1 MAEERSSLSPV
12 HKLLVTQVLVVAILL
27 FSGFAY
33 MKLYGSR
40 DLPQQADLTAP
51 DLNVDVFQVQQ
62 ADFQEIIYGF
72 GTVQADQ
79 EVVVAAQVTGQVI
92 EVSPEL
98 DVGRSAKARQLALSS
113 TDTIEEPG
121 DLLIRIDP
129 KDYLQRQQQA
139 LSRIEEAKVE
149 LQRMDLAFSGTKKQ
163 LAQSQ
168 DVLKTLKAEYE
179 RIKSAMR
186 RQASS
191 ESELDRSLLE
201 VQRYEESILQ
211 FQNQLDLM
219 PAERSAAEQRLT
231 GNEAEAQQA
240 TNDLERTRIIPPF
253 DGIISDVQVALG
265 QFVRSGEPLFR
276 LTDLRTVEIP
286 VALAQDEFLRLQTL
300 QQDGMKPP
308 VQLQSGDTTS
318 VTWKG
323 DLVRVAPEADT
334 ESRTVQVFI
343 EVANTPDFPLLLP
356 GTFVTAAIDGPV
368 TNNSFLVPRE
378 AIVSNTV
385 YVVSKENLV
394 VQRPVVVQRII
405 QAMAVVEG
413 VQLGDLIAVT
423 NLDLL
428 MEGQQVNVQRQLTL
442 EEEISGLRKNRIRL
456 LSQPE
461 NE

>member
-12 HKLLVTQVLVVAILL
+12 HKLLVTQVLVVTILL

-98 DVGRSAKARQLALSS
+98 DVGRSVKARQLALSS

-231 GNEAEAQQA
+231 SNEAEARQV

-286 VALAQDEFLRLQTL
+286 VALAQDEFLRLQAL
-300 QQDGMKPP
+300 QQDGLKPP
-308 VQLQSGDTTS
+308 VQLQSSDTTS

-368 TNNSFLVPRE
+368 TNNCLLIPRE
-378 AIVSNTV
+378 ALVSNTV

>member
-33 MKLYGSR
+33 MELYGSR
-40 DLPQQADLTAP
+40 DLPQQADLTTP

-98 DVGRSAKARQLALSS
+98 DVGRSVKARQLALSS

-231 GNEAEAQQA
+231 SNEAEARQV

-286 VALAQDEFLRLQTL
+286 VALAQDEFLRLQAL
-300 QQDGMKPP
+300 QQDGLKPP
-308 VQLQSGDTTS
+308 VQLQSSDTTS

-368 TNNSFLVPRE
+368 TNNCLLIPRE
-378 AIVSNTV
+378 ALVSNTV